1 MPETLVFTMLVRKI
15 ADAMNKVGKNGKTAV
30 LNSLND
36 VERRCGSGTIA
47 KLTDTGPIE

>member
-15 ADAMNKVGKNGKTAV
+15 ADAMNKVGKNEKTAV

-36 VERRCGSGTIA
+36 VERRCVSRTVA
-47 KLTDTGPIE
+47 ELADT